1 MIDSGHGDKTAGRE
15 GELLKIRY
23 ANRNKNHTF
32 STYLKQCRAVPVH
45 NRRTFQVRNAAALA
59 AAPEGFRRWKLL
71 LSSVVLSFSI
81 FAEIDRRFPCRS
93 LSPER
98 RPIWSRRRNI
108 QRSRCS

>member
-1 MIDSGHGDKTAGRE
+1 MIDSGHDDKTPGRE
-15 GELLKIRY
+15 GGLLKIR
-23 ANRNKNHTF
+23 
-32 STYLKQCRAVPVH
+32 L
-45 NRRTFQVRNAAALA
+45 NAAASQR
-59 AAPEGFRRWKLL
+59 PRKFRGWKLL
-71 LSSVVLSFSI
+71 QSSVVLSFSI